1 MAKID
6 ELKAAYK
13 AATIAGRISEASQL
27 AREIVDFETANAE
40 TAAAAP
46 APAPKPH
53 TRAQVTQSFMEV
65 VSGHLGNPSTLEAL
79 LAEYAKATS

>member
-27 AREIVDFETANAE
+27 AREIVDLETAGAE

-46 APAPKPH
+46 APAPKPR
-53 TRAQVTQSFMEV
+53 TRAEIMHDFMV
-65 VSGHLGNPSTLEAL
+65 QLANAMGNPSKLQAL
-79 LAEYAKATS
+79 AAEYYKATS